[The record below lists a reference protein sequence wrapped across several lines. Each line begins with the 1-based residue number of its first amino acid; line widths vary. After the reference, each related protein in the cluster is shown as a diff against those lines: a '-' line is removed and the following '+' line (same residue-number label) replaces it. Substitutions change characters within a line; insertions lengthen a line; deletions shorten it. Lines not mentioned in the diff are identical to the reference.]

1 MTHIH
6 YNVDFH
12 IVNVFVHWLQT
23 RYLHKLERYL
33 ASHDLA
39 SFH

>member
-1 MTHIH
+1 MTYLH

-12 IVNVFVHWLQT
+12 LVNVFVHWLQS

-33 ASHDLA
+33 ATHKA
-39 SFH
+39 IGN